1 MIGVIATGPGEAL
14 LRSRGDDKVESD
26 DFWLEPVDAGHSPR
40 WRVALP
46 VDAASAVGFGG
57 LAVADTQVIVLG
69 RGPDGAIARALDRA
83 TGEQQWSV
91 ALPKIAEP
99 DARPEPSVVIDGP
112 RALFLR
118 GIAGQRATSID
129 AVALADGALLW
140 TYHAGPLADVRPL
153 APGRLLVAAN
163 HGSVVI
169 DGATGDVGETLD
181 GVDVLCPLA
190 DGVLLNQGGDAAI
203 LTAAPVRTLPAI
215 DRLLVASE
223 EWCGSRDGDVVVAMY
238 PRDTSLEST
247 AVRRAA
253 DTGQVRW
260 TTPLGRRSLA
270 EMVVVDGRL
279 PRFLPVY
286 LSGKFE
292 DDARELAVLD
302 LDDGRVV
309 QRGAITERA
318 QVFASAE
325 RAWVWVEE
333 RGNLIAIDRRP
344 AHTPA
349 RPASAPRA
357 MPPRTCA
364 SASCGSTARS
374 RAGTRCRGR
383 PSISPPARSCA
394 TTDRSPS
401 ATPAWSTASCSRSDG
416 RADDPAAHLHTFLS
430 ISRSNLQ
437 AVPGQHSLSAAHGWV
452 VALQQPPVS

>member
-1 MIGVIATGPGEAL
+1 MTSQNLLVVTALALVGISACSTPAPPRFVIGVIATGPGEAL
-14 LRSRGDDKVESD
+14 LRSRGDDKPESD
-26 DFWLEPVDAGHSPR
+26 DFWLEPVDAGRSPR

-140 TYHAGPLADVRPL
+140 TYHAGQFAEVRPL
-153 APGRLLVAAN
+153 APGRLLVTAN

-270 EMVVVDGRL
+270 KMVVVDGRL

-325 RAWVWVEE
+325 RAWVWVED
-333 RGNLIAIDRRP
+333 RGNLIAIDP
-344 AHTPA
+344 ATGAYAGATGFGAPSHAAEDVRFGELWLYSKKPGGHALPWATFDLA
-349 RPASAPRA
+349 TGKVLRHNGSITVGDASMEHRQ
-357 MPPRTCA
+357 
-364 SASCGSTARS
+364 
-374 RAGTRCRGR
+374 
-383 PSISPPARSCA
+383 
-394 TTDRSPS
+394 
-401 ATPAWSTASCSRSDG
+401 
-416 RADDPAAHLHTFLS
+416 LFEE
-430 ISRSNLQ
+430 
-437 AVPGQHSLSAAHGWV
+437 
-452 VALQQPPVS
+452 